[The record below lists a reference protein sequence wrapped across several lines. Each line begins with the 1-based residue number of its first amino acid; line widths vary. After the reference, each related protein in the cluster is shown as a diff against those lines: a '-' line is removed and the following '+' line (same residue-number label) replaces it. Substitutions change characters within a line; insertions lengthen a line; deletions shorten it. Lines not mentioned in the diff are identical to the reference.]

1 MKAEDVKFTEL
12 LEGPKQFIVP
22 VFQRDYS
29 WKRKHCEQLW
39 KDVVRAGSS
48 THVKAHFVGSIVYI
62 AAEDNKASITRWL
75 LIDGQQRLTT
85 VSLLLLALRDRMP
98 KSEPSEQQ
106 DDDGLPSRV
115 EVDDYYLMNVHG
127 KGDRKHKLHLRG
139 WDHATLVAK
148 LDGTD
153 LPKEASEKVLANYQ
167 FFYDQL
173 ENMDLNVVY
182 RGIKKLVA
190 VDVSLTRGQDN
201 PQMIFESLNSTGL
214 DLSQADLVRNYVLM
228 SREEEEQT
236 KLYTTYWKPIEEY
249 FGKAYETKF
258 DDFLKYYLTLKFEQS
273 RPLRE
278 EDIYN
283 HFKEFYQ
290 RESAT
295 RSVDDILD
303 ELKRFSRY
311 FASFHLG
318 KESNDVLKVPF
329 KRLRY
334 LVEVATPLVL
344 RLYDYYDRT
353 KTLSAEQFK
362 EAVDLIESYV
372 FRRSVCDMQTRNLGQ
387 IFPSIAYRIKEAD
400 PLTSLKV
407 TFAVQPKKRR
417 FPSDIEFK
425 DALGT
430 RDVYDMKTCH
440 YLLSRLENHDSKE
453 TLDTSKLSI
462 EHVMPQNEEM
472 HTEWKTM
479 LGDDWKT
486 IHETW
491 LHKLGNLTL
500 TGYNP
505 ELSDLP
511 FDTKKTMEAG
521 FNTSQVWLNS
531 SVRDQSTWTPVQ
543 MEARGAMLAEVA
555 LAVWPKLDVA
565 KSIVDQYRLAELKEQ
580 SAKHDPSKW
589 ELKGHVRDLLNDL
602 LPQLK
607 AIGSDVSEVYHQDSI
622 TYHRMEYFVEV
633 IPRANRLEMLFNM
646 DFADCK
652 DDTGR
657 AMDATERSALWH
669 ATESGGVSLYVDTL
683 EQIADAISIAKQ
695 AYDAIGD

>member
-39 KDVVRAGSS
+39 KDVLRVGGSS
-48 THVKAHFVGSIVYI
+48 HVKAHFVGSIVYI

-98 KSEPSEQQ
+98 ATDPAEQQ
-106 DDDGLPSRV
+106 DDDGLPSRA

-148 LDGTD
+148 LEGAD
-153 LPKEASEKVLANYQ
+153 LPKEPSEKILANYQ

-173 ENMDLNVVY
+173 ENVDLNVVY

-190 VDVSLTRGQDN
+190 VDVSLSRGQDN

-278 EDIYN
+278 GDIYN

-290 RESAT
+290 RESAS

-318 KESNDVLKVPF
+318 KESNAVLVEPF

-344 RLYDYYDRT
+344 RLYDYFDRT
-353 KTLSAEQFK
+353 KTLTAEQFK
-362 EAVDLIESYV
+362 EAIDHIESYV

-425 DALGT
+425 EALAT

-453 TLDTSKLSI
+453 TIDTSKLSI

-472 HTEWKTM
+472 RPEWKSM

-511 FDTKKTMEAG
+511 FQTKKTMEAG
-521 FNTSQVWLNS
+521 FNASQVWLNS
-531 SVRDQSTWTPVQ
+531 SVREQPIWTPVE
-543 MEARGAMLAEVA
+543 MESRGTMLAGVA

-565 KSIVDQYRLAELKEQ
+565 KSTVDQYRLAALKEQ
-580 SAKHDPSKW
+580 SAKHDPGKW
-589 ELKGHVRDLLNDL
+589 ELKDHVRDLLEDL
-602 LPQLK
+602 VAKLK
-607 AIGSDVSEVYHQDSI
+607 TIGTDVSEVFHQDSI

-633 IPRANRLEMLFNM
+633 IPRANRLELLFNM
-646 DFADCK
+646 DYTDCQ